1 MKISDFFTFFFSLKD
16 LLDMHILTLQNPLGV
31 HLSTEETLHG
41 APELVLKAGDF
52 AFQAPEAWA
61 APDTVVLIMRH
72 YLPKK

>member
-1 MKISDFFTFFFSLKD
+1 MKISDSFTFFFSLKD
-16 LLDMHILTLQNPLGV
+16 LLDMHILTLQNPLEV
-31 HLSTEETLHG
+31 HLLTEETLHG

-61 APDTVVLIMRH
+61 VPDAVVLIMRH